1 MNRDDIIRMA
11 LEADFRKD
19 NKGLYG
25 THKSDITPLLER
37 FAALVAAEKDKE
49 TDALRR
55 ELMLAKGCSH
65 PGYVIGMHW
74 LASAYHR
81 ICAGEPER
89 EVMIDYGYVKERDE

>member
-11 LEADFRKD
+11 REA
-19 NKGLYG
+19 GV
-25 THKSDITPLLER
+25 PLACER
-37 FAALVAAEKDKE
+37 FATLVAAEKDKE